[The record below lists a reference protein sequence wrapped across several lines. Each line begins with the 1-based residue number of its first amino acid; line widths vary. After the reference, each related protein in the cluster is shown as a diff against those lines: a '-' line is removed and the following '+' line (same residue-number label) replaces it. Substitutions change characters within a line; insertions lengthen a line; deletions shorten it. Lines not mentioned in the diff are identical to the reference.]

1 MGLEEKRKI
10 KELSEVTI
18 PDRQRELLEITGTPL
33 VYDVDWASFADDL
46 EALKFVDN
54 LACHRLNMALR
65 VICMDQLGK
74 DALREA
80 LATIRIVNVKTPAE
94 MTLAFADR
102 RLEMRLACALRT
114 EGMHSDNAIRSFL
127 EKHL

>member
-18 PDRQRELLEITGTPL
+18 PERQRELLEITGSPL

-65 VICMDQLGK
+65 AICIDKLAK
-74 DALREA
+74 DAIRES
-80 LATIRIVNVKTPAE
+80 LAKIKIVNVKTPDE
-94 MTLAFADR
+94 MSLGFVD
-102 RLEMRLACALRT
+102 
-114 EGMHSDNAIRSFL
+114 
-127 EKHL
+127 